1 VEDGALLP
9 YVVHLERMNDQNF
22 KDQERMLEELKPLFS
37 LSLSTFLAPS
47 VISFNDFFFSL
58 LDRLFSCVLGL
69 FVFLI
74 IF

>member
-37 LSLSTFLAPS
+37 LSLSLSTFLAPS
-47 VISFNDFFFSL
+47 VISFNDFFSL
-58 LDRLFSCVLGL
+58 SPR
-69 FVFLI
+69 
-74 IF
+74 